1 MNVFILDFLQ
11 SVRHNHNNLQIIEY
25 DIDQLFSKLINL
37 PYTLSQ
43 GIQFAKIYREPIVYV
58 NLGIEIEKY
67 DSFLEMISTLNH
79 YEKRLIGE
87 KILENSYKY
96 KLAQEFKIELTE
108 RCKILCW
115 KYNMSPI
122 NEIIKKIFKK
132 YKECFDKKIL
142 ETYYEYYNYITLQPL
157 SL

>member
-1 MNVFILDFLQ
+1 MNVFVLDFLQ
-11 SVRHNHNNLQIIEY
+11 SIRHNHNNLEIIEY
-25 DIDQLFSKLINL
+25 DLDQLFSKLINL
-37 PYTLSQ
+37 PFTIELGY
-43 GIQFAKIYREPIVYV
+43 QFAKIYRKPIVYG
-58 NLGIEIEKY
+58 NIGIEIHKY

-79 YEKRLIGE
+79 YEKKLIGE
-87 KILENSYKY
+87 KILEYSYKY
-96 KLAQEFKIELTE
+96 KLAQEFKIELIE

-132 YKECFDKKIL
+132 YKEYFDKKIL
-142 ETYYEYYNYITLQPL
+142 ETYYEYYNYITLHPL